1 MNPKLLS
8 LLALTALCANA
19 PDVPPLPP
27 PSDEQRDGWFR
38 PWGPQRQPTDADR
51 AAMKRAEEK
60 RQRKNA
66 ARAALLQQSTQAA
79 G

>member
-1 MNPKLLS
+1 MNRKLWS

-38 PWGPQRQPTDADR
+38 PQGPQRQPTDADR
-51 AAMKRAEEK
+51 AARQRAEEK